1 MLERCN
7 LSVKMSFFNVCAP
20 KILGLCNWGKE
31 GRKIA
36 KSHPKT
42 KPRIAF
48 EDRENS
54 NLISFFNKHFDCKTY
69 VWNSELSMIL
79 SCACFGPRNPPSS
92 TLTIYVAQLKKQQQE
107 TILISLVM
115 TRCRAEIRTL
125 KIPDNERMLY
135 VLRRHSRGFIPRVN
149 NKN

>member
-54 NLISFFNKHFDCKTY
+54 KISFLTNTLIAKP
-69 VWNSELSMIL
+69 M
-79 SCACFGPRNPPSS
+79 FGSPN
-92 TLTIYVAQLKKQQQE
+92 
-107 TILISLVM
+107 
-115 TRCRAEIRTL
+115 
-125 KIPDNERMLY
+125 
-135 VLRRHSRGFIPRVN
+135 
-149 NKN
+149 